1 MEASMCLPGADLLP
15 IRVER
20 AAVGFVG
27 RVVLPSKWSLF
38 RASHRDH
45 STHGSIVFRTPV
57 GRRQGQSKKM
67 CIDVSVSLH
76 LGQLRSAAKPLD
88 CRFCPVGSAPCI
100 MDQKKIFSFGEKTPD
115 QTSLIHKNSW

>member
-1 MEASMCLPGADLLP
+1 MCLPGADLLP

-57 GRRQGQSKKM
+57 GRRQVASLNLTI
-67 CIDVSVSLH
+67 IDVIVSSTVV
-76 LGQLRSAAKPLD
+76 GISCLRGTNS
-88 CRFCPVGSAPCI
+88 
-100 MDQKKIFSFGEKTPD
+100 
-115 QTSLIHKNSW
+115 QTLLA